1 MRHEINI
8 NISDRNIHQISG
20 NDIYPQKSL
29 KLAIY
34 QNNFN
39 FFLSYLSR
47 TRPKIRIERIQQV
60 PSANRC

>member
-8 NISDRNIHQISG
+8 NISDRNIHQILG

-39 FFLSYLSR
+39 F

-60 PSANRC
+60 ASANRF